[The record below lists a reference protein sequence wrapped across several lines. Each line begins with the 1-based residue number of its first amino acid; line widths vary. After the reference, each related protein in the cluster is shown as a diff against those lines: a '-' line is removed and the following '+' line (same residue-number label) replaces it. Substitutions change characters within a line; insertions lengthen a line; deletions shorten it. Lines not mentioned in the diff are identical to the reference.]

1 MVATTTAILLA
12 AAWVL
17 LAIRGIRGMRRVPDL
32 AALPAWEQP
41 AGDGGANPPLLTVVV
56 AARNEEKAIG
66 GCLDSLLAQD
76 YPALEIIVV
85 DDRSTDATGSIA
97 DAAAQR
103 GGGRLKVIHVEECPP
118 DWLGKCH
125 AMSLGSAEASG
136 EFILFT
142 DGDVRFEA
150 TAISRAVRHMV
161 DERADMVVVFPD
173 VITHSAGEGVLVQVF
188 AQCLAA
194 AYPPWKAMC
203 RRSKGFTGVGAFN
216 MVRRSLYERCGGHR
230 FLRMQVIDDVGL
242 GRIIKYAGGRIRVAV
257 GRDMVHIRWQDS
269 LGGTIR
275 GLEKNAFAAM
285 RYSVPRTLAAVSGL
299 LFVYLWPWFG
309 MAVGPLPARLI
320 CAGVALVVQP
330 WVGWNTIR
338 LMRTRALLAFGL
350 PVGAV
355 LFAWTIL
362 RSMVVTLRQGGI
374 RWRDSFYRL
383 SDLRQFRL

>member
-1 MVATTTAILLA
+1 MVATTIAILLA

-17 LAIRGIRGMRRVPDL
+17 LAVRGVRGMRRIPDL
-32 AALPAWEQP
+32 AALPAWEP
-41 AGDGGANPPLLTVVV
+41 PPGGGGAEPPRVTVVV
-56 AARNEEKAIG
+56 AARNEEEAIG

-76 YPALEIIVV
+76 YPSLEIIVV
-85 DDRSTDATGSIA
+85 DDRSTDATGAIA
-97 DAAAQR
+97 DDRAR
-103 GGGRLKVIHVEECPP
+103 GGGGRLRVIHVDECPA

-125 AMSLGSAEASG
+125 AISVGSAAASG

-142 DGDVRFEA
+142 DGDVRFER
-150 TAISRAVRHMV
+150 TALSRATRHMV
-161 DERADMVVVFPD
+161 DERADMLVVFPD
-173 VITHSAGEGVLVQVF
+173 VVTHSAGEGVLVQVF

-203 RRSKGFTGVGAFN
+203 PGSPAYAGVGAFN
-216 MVRRSLYERCGGHR
+216 MVRRSLYERCGSHR

-242 GRIIKYAGGRIRVAV
+242 GKIIKYAGGRIRVAV

-285 RYSVPRTLAAVSGL
+285 RYSVARTLVAVSAL

-309 MAVGPLPARLI
+309 MAVGPAPARI
-320 CAGVALVVQP
+320 VCAFVALVVQP

-338 LMRTRALLAFGL
+338 LMRTRAALAFGL

-355 LFAWTIL
+355 LFAWTIV